1 MISEVP
7 TSIHRSAGT
16 PLPLS
21 LLLILNFNH
30 PEDVEIVMPSQ
41 EKQPQEFHLA
51 NTLKASERNGSN
63 KLATSSAKASA
74 VTAARMLDFVR
85 EMSLGSEDFSQRQS
99 DYWIFVLQDYSPP
112 LIERAFHRWVKQS
125 KHMPV
130 PSEIITMLE
139 AMVAEEERDRVA
151 GKTKLY
157 LNEMRDTRRRLADS
171 GQPCGEA
178 QYYSLM
184 KEALQVVKNFPAFR
198 NPNRPLILR
207 ERLARAQPIQPA
219 LRKSV
224 AKVDAELLNSLR
236 KKPVTVEH

>member
-1 MISEVP
+1 LISEIP
-7 TSIHRSAGT
+7 TSIHRSAGI

-30 PEDVEIVMPSQ
+30 PEDVKIVMPGQ
-41 EKQPQEFHLA
+41 EKQLQEFHLA
-51 NTLKASERNGSN
+51 NTLKVSERNGSN
-63 KLATSSAKASA
+63 KLAMSSAKASA

-112 LIERAFHRWVKQS
+112 MIERAFHRWVKQS

-130 PSEIITMLE
+130 PSEIITILD
-139 AMVAEEERDRVA
+139 AMVADEERDRVA

-157 LNEMRDTRRRLADS
+157 LNEMRDTRQRLADS

-178 QYYSLM
+178 QYHSLM
-184 KEALQVVKNFPAFR
+184 KEALEVVKSFPAFR
-198 NPNRPLILR
+198 NPNRPLMLR
-207 ERLARAQPIQPA
+207 ERLARAHPIQPA
-219 LRKSV
+219 PRKSV
-224 AKVDAELLNSLR
+224 AKVDAEPLTACTRSM
-236 KKPVTVEH
+236 